1 MGFSKE
7 LEEQARAISNLI
19 DATIEQRLIANT
31 AAMLTV
37 QVRILAMLREKGLLT
52 TGDIE
57 ALIREIE
64 LNAAAISK
72 QAPCISKEL
81 AEMALNLRN
90 SMLPQEGKPS

>member
-7 LEEQARAISNLI
+7 LEEQARAIVNLI

-37 QVRILAMLREKGLLT
+37 QVRMLAMLRKKGLLS

-57 ALIREIE
+57 AFIREIE
-64 LNAAAISK
+64 QNAAAISK
-72 QAPCISKEL
+72 QAPRISKEL

-90 SMLPQEGKPS
+90 GMLPQERKPN